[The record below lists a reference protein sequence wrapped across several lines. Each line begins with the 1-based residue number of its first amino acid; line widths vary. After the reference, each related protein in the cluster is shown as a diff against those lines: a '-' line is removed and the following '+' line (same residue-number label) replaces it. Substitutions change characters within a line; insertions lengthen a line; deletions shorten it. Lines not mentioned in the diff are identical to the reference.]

1 MLKCGRMATDRW
13 EKEKHA
19 LRKVQIHFA
28 FQLEIIA
35 SIRHDAADNNINP
48 SDIVRKIVGLPF
60 KKIQRARIG
69 LSFNDHDLEYLTKRY
84 GLEGKNEKEV
94 KRRVMEEINLHY
106 HSADRT

>member
-1 MLKCGRMATDRW
+1 MATDRW

-28 FQLEIIA
+28 FQQEIIS

-48 SDIVRKIVGLPF
+48 SDIVRKIVGLPY

-69 LSFNDHDLEYLTKRY
+69 LSFNDADLDYLAKRY
-84 GLEGKNEKEV
+84 GVDDKDEKEV
-94 KRRVMEEINLHY
+94 KRRVMEEINFHY
-106 HSADRT
+106 HDGDPT